1 MKSFL
6 AIFLLFLNTA
16 VSYASEKPFTILVIS
31 SFNEMIS
38 WSESFRDGIVEE
50 SKAEKNIRFY
60 FEYLDSTGSGADI
73 SNEQRAD
80 VISEKYGDIKFDAV
94 IADSDA
100 AWSLLNTDGRRL
112 FGSVPFVVY
121 SSQEPSLK
129 SPDILFLTPN
139 IRRAVKRTLEMAFAQ
154 NPDAD
159 TVYLVT
165 SDYSSSRNYEQ
176 YIKSIM
182 NGYPDKRL
190 EVVKN
195 FTYDEL
201 YKKIASLPRNGFIL
215 FQIVFSDRSGV
226 YLTPKMAADEV
237 VARSSVPVYGF
248 YSSLMGSGMAGGQ
261 MIDAF
266 LIASNMLKAA
276 VDMSAGKTVRPED
289 IRMTRRYADWNA
301 VKKYDLH
308 FHADQ
313 PDTTVLHKPVSV
325 FTQYKKEIIIISAAM
340 AMMAA
345 LIVVLVA
352 LTIRLKK
359 ANSVLI
365 MQKSIIVNQSKMAG
379 MGEMLEAIA
388 HRWIQPLNTLSLFH
402 SMLEESGVLKKA
414 DDPILAKTHQSV
426 IRSLDDMGRTI
437 DDFTSFFDTEK
448 FRSEFKLR
456 KVFEDSMVMVGKV
469 LRRIEVT
476 FEDKSDVSVV
486 SYEKELKQIFIN
498 IIMNAK
504 DAFEEKKT
512 PDGRININV
521 SENVQ
526 NNTVKILIADN
537 AGGVSDDVMPNIFDP
552 FFTTKGVKRSG
563 FGLYLVRLILEDS
576 IKGSVSAFNNGS
588 GTTFEIIIPK
598 N

>member
-1 MKSFL
+1 VKLFL
-6 AIFLLFLNTA
+6 AALFLLLNFA
-16 VSYASEKPFTILVIS
+16 PAFCAEKPFNLLVIS

-38 WSESFRDGIVEE
+38 WSESFREGIVEE
-50 SKAEKNIRFY
+50 SAANKNIRFY
-60 FEYLDSTGSGADI
+60 LEYLDSTGSGAEL
-73 SNEQRAD
+73 SNAQRAS
-80 VISEKYGDIKFDAV
+80 VLAEKYGGIRFDAV

-100 AWSLLNTDGRRL
+100 AWSLLNSDGRRL
-112 FGSVPFVVY
+112 FGNVPFVVF
-121 SSQEPSLK
+121 SSQEPAEER
-129 SPDILFLTPN
+129 PNTLFLTPN
-139 IRRAVKRTLEMAFAQ
+139 IQRAVKRTLEMGFVQ
-154 NPDAD
+154 NPDAE

-182 NGYPDKRL
+182 NDYQGKKL
-190 EVVKN
+190 VVIKD
-195 FTYDEL
+195 FTYEEL
-201 YKKIASLPRNGFIL
+201 FKKIEVLPRNGFIL

-248 YSSLMGSGMAGGQ
+248 YSSLMGSGMVGGQ
-261 MIDAF
+261 MIDAV
-266 LIASNMLKAA
+266 LIARNMVKAA
-276 VDMSAGKTVRPED
+276 LDMSAGKTVKPED
-289 IRMTRRYADWNA
+289 IRMTQRYADWDA

-308 FHADQ
+308 FHAEQ
-313 PDTTVLHKPVSV
+313 PDTIILHKPASV
-325 FTQYKKEIIIISAAM
+325 FTQYRKEIIIISAAM
-340 AMMAA
+340 AMMAV
-345 LIVVLVA
+345 LIVVLVV
-352 LTIRLKK
+352 LTIRLKR

-365 MQKSIIVNQSKMAG
+365 MQKNIIMNQSKMAG

-426 IRSLDDMGRTI
+426 ISSLNDMGKTI
-437 DDFTSFFDTEK
+437 DDFTSFFDPEK

-456 KVFEDSMVMVGKV
+456 KVFDDSMMMVGKV
-469 LRRIEVT
+469 LRKIEVN

-512 PDGRININV
+512 PDGRIDISV

-537 AGGVSDDVMPNIFDP
+537 AGGVSEDVMPGIFDP
-552 FFTTKGVKRSG
+552 FFTTKGAKRSG
-563 FGLYLVRLILEDS
+563 FGLYLVRLILEDN
-576 IKGSVSAFNNGS
+576 IKGSISAFNNGS